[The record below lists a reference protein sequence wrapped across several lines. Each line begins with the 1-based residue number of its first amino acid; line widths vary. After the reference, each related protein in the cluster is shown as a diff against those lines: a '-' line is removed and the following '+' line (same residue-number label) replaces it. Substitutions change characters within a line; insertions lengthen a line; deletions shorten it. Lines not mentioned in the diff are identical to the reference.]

1 MTTPAES
8 VKKPYRIVVGF
19 DLSELSE
26 RAVEEALEIA
36 RHRRPTELHVV
47 TSTEPAGLLL
57 RLPGETQG
65 ISDDAARETVRLQLT
80 RVVDQNQAQLGPV
93 GLERIAIYLVDSAPS
108 GQPSRV
114 ITALA
119 AEIEADLIIVG
130 THGRKGLSRALLGSV
145 AAQVVRDATTN
156 VYVVRP
162 TDFIRGE
169 KVPEIQPPLLPGQP
183 HLKQFEHRR
192 TYHYL
197 EGISSRPSRIM
208 PAS

>member
-36 RHRRPTELHVV
+36 RHRQPAELHVV
-47 TSTEPAGLLL
+47 TAMEPAGLLL
-57 RLPGETQG
+57 RLPGESQT

-80 RVVDQNQAQLGPV
+80 RVIDQNQAKLGPV
-93 GLERIAIYLVDSAPS
+93 GLERIAIYLIDGALGGEP
-108 GQPSRV
+108 GKV
-114 ITALA
+114 ITSLA
-119 AEIEADLIIVG
+119 AEVEADLVIVG

-145 AAQVVRDATTN
+145 AAHVVRDATTN

-162 TDFIRGE
+162 ADFIRGE
-169 KVPEIQPPLLPGQP
+169 KIPEVQPALLPGQP

-197 EGISSRPSRIM
+197 ERISSRPSRIM